1 MNQSSRPFSVAYNVK
16 SKFEQAYAEK
26 KESMSKVKQVAIE
39 PKNAAEYG
47 SNYYNSDRLD
57 KMKIGYVHPYH
68 SEGSPIYMSN
78 LYFMKTLFQ
87 AVGPE

>member
-1 MNQSSRPFSVAYNVK
+1 MLRRKKHLARLNMLRKSYSVFDFFTIFFIYRV
-16 SKFEQAYAEK
+16 
-26 KESMSKVKQVAIE
+26 E
-39 PKNAAEYG
+39 PENAAEYG

-57 KMKIGYVHPYH
+57 KMKVGYVHPYH